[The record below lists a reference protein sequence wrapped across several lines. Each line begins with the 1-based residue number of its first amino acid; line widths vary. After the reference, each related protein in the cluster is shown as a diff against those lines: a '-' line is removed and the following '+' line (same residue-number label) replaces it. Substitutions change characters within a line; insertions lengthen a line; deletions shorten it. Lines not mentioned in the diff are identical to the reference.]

1 MARPLVHFLALG
13 LLLFV
18 TDRLWTRTRGDVAA
32 APPPVVIS
40 AQRFEQL
47 RSVASARTG
56 RPLEAAQLEALVD
69 AEVADELLYRQ
80 ALAYGFDRDD
90 PVVFNR
96 LVQNMRFAG
105 ADPERAAQ
113 DLYEDARELGM
124 HRRDLVVRR
133 RLIQR
138 MRLLLES
145 RVEEPSESE
154 LRAYFEAQAPELLR
168 PARLRLTQ
176 IFFTEPHADAA
187 ARALDGLTSRGL
199 DPAAALGSG
208 SAPGPGEAAG
218 PEEGLGDPFLHASAQ
233 PPQSEQELAR
243 RFGAEFAHAV
253 FGLETGRW
261 WGPVASAYG
270 VHLVWIHERS
280 APELPPF
287 EEVRAKLRY
296 GLLAE
301 RGAEAVAAA
310 LAELRRGVEVRVES
324 PST

>member
-18 TDRLWTRTRGDVAA
+18 TDRLWTRARGDVAA
-32 APPPVVIS
+32 SPPPVVIS

-56 RPLEAAQLEALVD
+56 RSLDAAQLDALVD

-124 HRRDLVVRR
+124 HRSDLVVRR

-138 MRLLLES
+138 MRLLIES
-145 RVEEPSESE
+145 RAEEPSDSE
-154 LRAYFEAQAPELLR
+154 LRAYFEAQAPALLR
-168 PARLRLTQ
+168 PARLRLSQ
-176 IFFTEPHADAA
+176 IFFTQQHADTA
-187 ARALDGLTSRGL
+187 ARALEELNSGGL
-199 DPAAALGSG
+199 DPAAALGTG
-208 SAPGPGEAAG
+208 SAPGPGEAPG
-218 PEEGLGDPFLHASAQ
+218 PEQALGDPFLHASAQ

-243 RFGAEFAHAV
+243 RFGGEFAYAV

-280 APELPPF
+280 APELPSF